1 MKANNENESV
11 KNVKLLQRLLH
22 VNTRSVRL
30 SNTDLNADLDTDVMQ
45 SLALL

>member
-1 MKANNENESV
+1 MKADNENESV
-11 KNVKLLQRLLH
+11 KNVKLLQRLLQ
-22 VNTRSVRL
+22 VNTRRVRL